1 VNDEAYVALLDDL
14 GAEETSLDAT
24 VATLDERGW
33 STPTPAEGW
42 TVRDSIA
49 HLAATEMWAT
59 LALTDPDGFRTELAG
74 IAADAE
80 RRADEVRTGLMFR
93 RPPPGVDTLTWWRDN
108 RARAGALLRTRDRAD
123 RLPWFGP
130 DMSSMSFAT
139 ARLMETWAHGVDVR
153 DALGVDTEPT
163 DRLRQVAELGV
174 RTRGWS
180 YVVRG
185 RAAPDVAVR
194 VELDAPD
201 GTLWVWGDAA
211 APAWV
216 RGPALDFCLVVT
228 QRRNMRDTALVA
240 QGEAAQEW
248 LEVAQAFAGAA
259 TPPRA
264 PS

>member
-1 VNDEAYVALLDDL
+1 VSDDAYVALLDDL
-14 GAEETSLDAT
+14 DAEESSLDAT
-24 VATLDERGW
+24 VADLDERDW

-59 LALTDPDGFRTELAG
+59 LSLTDPDGFRAELAG

-93 RPPPGVDTLTWWRDN
+93 RPPPGIDTLTWWRDN
-108 RARAGALLRTRDRAD
+108 RTRAGALLRTRDRAD

-153 DALGVDTEPT
+153 DALGADTEPT

-185 RAAPDVAVR
+185 REAPDVAVR
-194 VELDAPD
+194 VELDAPE
-201 GTLWVWGDAA
+201 GTRWVWGDAA

-228 QRRNMRDTALVA
+228 QRRNLRDTALVV
-240 QGEAAQEW
+240 QGEAAHEW

-259 TPPRA
+259 TPARP